1 MSLVSRQVAESPQLQ
16 LEQELAA
23 HNKIIIPLIHQRGR
37 GRGRRGSVPLSLS
50 LSLLSFALSPSAS
63 LSPISL
69 FLLINSLNSL
79 MHGVPVVLDQCMVE
93 AVLVGVGS
101 LPSVVISLVE
111 EGSLEVE
118 TRQQAKVDTP
128 SRSLGPPWSPTL

>member
-23 HNKIIIPLIHQRGR
+23 HNKIIIPLTHQRGR
-37 GRGRRGSVPLSLS
+37 GTGRRGSVPLPFSLS
-50 LSLLSFALSPSAS
+50 LSPPSFALF
-63 LSPISL
+63 PISL

-79 MHGVPVVLDQCMVE
+79 MHGVPVVLDLCMVE

-118 TRQQAKVDTP
+118 THQQAKVDTP
-128 SRSLGPPWSPTL
+128 SRSLGPP

>member
-1 MSLVSRQVAESPQLQ
+1 
-16 LEQELAA
+16 
-23 HNKIIIPLIHQRGR
+23 
-37 GRGRRGSVPLSLS
+37 
-50 LSLLSFALSPSAS
+50 
-63 LSPISL
+63 
-69 FLLINSLNSL
+69 

-118 TRQQAKVDTP
+118 THQQAKVDTP
-128 SRSLGPPWSPTL
+128 SRSLGPPWSPHCETINNDLP